1 MLLVEQHTLALAG
14 QAASQFRRAGVIA
27 QLAIRVHVVQHL
39 QIVGRQRRQIR
50 GVPQAADTFQPFSG
64 ACGLITF
71 QVVEAEPGVGVE
83 IGERLL
89 LARHE
94 GDQASQGE
102 VFEHVG
108 VVAGMVGVTVI
119 HGSSWQAAQFSKPE
133 Q

>member
-1 MLLVEQHTLALAG
+1 M
-14 QAASQFRRAGVIA
+14 
-27 QLAIRVHVVQHL
+27 QHL
-39 QIVGRQRRQIR
+39 QIVGRQRRQVG
-50 GVPQAADTFQPFSG
+50 GVPQTADTFQPFSG
-64 ACGLITF
+64 ARGLIAF
-71 QVVEAEPGVGVE
+71 EVVQAEPGVGVE

-94 GDQASQGE
+94 GDQASQGQ
-102 VFEHVG
+102 VFEDVG